1 MGVLMVEKNF
11 FRISGVLWIDW
22 VDTQA
27 VSDGAVT
34 ELVGDFAEFVA
45 WLQAFGV
52 ISPQERSEIES
63 WSKKQQ
69 ANVLQAAR
77 ELRAV
82 LRSLCEVIAADKVVP
97 QEAIDVLNTLL
108 ARRALQMQ
116 LRRTKSGVEVI
127 ETLQLSEGL
136 GIYFQ
141 SRVRRLIGFHPP
153 IGHCLRVREPGL
165 YSVVST
171 TQAEPSRRWC
181 SMEGCGNRH
190 KVTAHY
196 RKRKQQ
202 VEQLRQLVLFQLFTK
217 NSFVWST
224 ALSGKST

>member
-97 QEAIDVLNTLL
+97 QEAIDVLNTHL
-108 ARRALQMQ
+108 ARRASQMQ
-116 LRRTKSGVEVI
+116 LRRTKSGVVAI
-127 ETLQLSEGL
+127 DTLQLSEEL
-136 GIYFQ
+136 SVLF
-141 SRVRRLIGFHPP
+141 P
-153 IGHCLRVREPGL
+153 IARSAADWLL
-165 YSVVST
+165 YADWTLLKKCANPTCILWFYDTSKNH
-171 TQAEPSRRWC
+171 SRRWC

-196 RKRKQQ
+196 RKK
-202 VEQLRQLVLFQLFTK
+202 K
-217 NSFVWST
+217 K
-224 ALSGKST
+224 AL